1 MSGKRL
7 VNAYKNLDKNQA
19 YSLKDAIKIVKENAT
34 AKFDETIDLAI
45 NLGVDPKHADQMIRG
60 VCQLRT
66 VMVKLFAWP
75 YLPKT
80 LKLMKP
86 KPPELIL

>member
-19 YSLKDAIKIVKENAT
+19 YSLKDAISIVKENAT

-60 VCQLRT
+60 VC
-66 VMVKLFAWP
+66 
-75 YLPKT
+75 
-80 LKLMKP
+80 
-86 KPPELIL
+86 

>member
-1 MSGKRL
+1 MGKRL

-60 VCQLRT
+60 VCQ
-66 VMVKLFAWP
+66 
-75 YLPKT
+75 
-80 LKLMKP
+80 
-86 KPPELIL
+86 